1 MNLLSLLLGGLT
13 SQNSVSAT
21 SKKSGV
27 SSKLTSKLLMMAI
40 PMLISYLTKNAS
52 KKDGAQSLLGALT
65 QHTSKDSVEKQ
76 IENADTVDGAKIIA
90 HILGNDQ
97 NAVLSNLAKE
107 SGASVSEVS
116 SVLNSIAP
124 ALLNSLGTA
133 TNATSKKVSSGV
145 DLSDG
150 IDLSDVMGLLGNV
163 SGKQNNPSV
172 TDVLGSLLN
181 NNASNKKQD
190 NPLDITNMVGS
201 LLGGTSNKKTSS
213 SQVDGTELLTSL
225 LSLMK

>member
-1 MNLLSLLLGGLT
+1 MNLLALLLGGLT
-13 SQNSVSAT
+13 SQNSVNAT

-97 NAVLSNLAKE
+97 NTVLKNLAKE

-190 NPLDITNMVGS
+190 NSLDITNMVGS